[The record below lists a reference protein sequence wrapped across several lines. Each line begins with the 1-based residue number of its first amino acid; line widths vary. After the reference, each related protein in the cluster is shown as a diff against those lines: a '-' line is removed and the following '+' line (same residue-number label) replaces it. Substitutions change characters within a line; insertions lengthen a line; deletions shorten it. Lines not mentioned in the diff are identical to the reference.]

1 MDRLHPHD
9 LRAIMAA
16 IIHGP
21 IKEGTSLVVE
31 ATDHLL
37 GHLDATARRLTSPGL
52 EPPRPTGC
60 PSCAQAE
67 AQVDRLKAAL
77 DLEAKARVAMAE
89 GLAEAKEERDKLVAD
104 ARTMAEAL
112 ATCERWLQCRCSR
125 PEGMDYRDECPRCS
139 KESPRVD
146 LLRGMSAA
154 DPYLPDDS
162 PAIRAD
168 DLVEA
173 LDGDPSTTLERVQ

>member
-52 EPPRPTGC
+52 EPPRPAGC
-60 PSCAQAE
+60 PSCAAAE
-67 AQVDRLKAAL
+67 AQVDRLKSAL

-89 GLAEAKEERDKLVAD
+89 GLAEAKVEIDKLTGHLPGPGPL
-104 ARTMAEAL
+104 RET
-112 ATCERWLQCRCSR
+112 WLRA
-125 PEGMDYRDECPRCS
+125 MLDE
-139 KESPRVD
+139 V
-146 LLRGMSAA
+146 
-154 DPYLPDDS
+154 
-162 PAIRAD
+162 
-168 DLVEA
+168 
-173 LDGDPSTTLERVQ
+173 